1 MNNLNQ
7 NLQRAIKELGFKE
20 LTPIQEQAIPVAL
33 EGYDILGHS
42 QTGTGKTA
50 AFSLPIL
57 EYIEANQD
65 VQALIITPTREL
77 AVQIKEAMDKFSKY
91 LPNIKSVAIFGG
103 EAISKQIK
111 ALKKRPQI
119 IIATPGRLMDHMN
132 RKLIRLDALKWVVL
146 DEADEMLKMGF
157 KEDIEL
163 ILNQA
168 PTKRQTFMFS
178 ATMPK
183 PMQRLAST
191 YLTNPKTISV
201 VSEDLTSEHITQNL
215 YYVSEKNKLEALNR
229 ILSVDQPNKTLIF
242 CNTKH
247 KVDSLTLALS
257 KLGYLVGKIHG
268 DLPQTKRIDTLNDFH
283 RNKIDM
289 LVATDVAAR
298 GLDIKMVDAVFNYD
312 VPEKSDFYIH
322 RIGRTGRAKEK
333 GISHTFVTKKDM
345 HIIKEIKVLSK
356 AIITDKQIPSYQ
368 ESAYSKIKDVIDTV
382 DQTIKKENHHNYKKM
397 AKELI
402 TYYNAENIVAAL
414 LAQYDLAETQHDVNE
429 SFTSKKEKFNQ
440 NDKSLITFE
449 INLGTKMGLTPK
461 TLVMY
466 MEKQTA
472 LRSRD
477 IKNIR
482 IKNQKAYFSVT
493 DKNQY
498 KVKSLH
504 EKKYQGKTVYLASV
518 I

>member
-1 MNNLNQ
+1 MTNLNHQ
-7 NLQRAIKELGFKE
+7 LQRAIKELGFKE
-20 LTPIQEQAIPVAL
+20 LTPIQAEAIPVAL
-33 EGYDILGHS
+33 DGFDILGHS

-57 EYIEANQD
+57 EHIEPSD
-65 VQALIITPTREL
+65 KVQALIITPTREL
-77 AVQIKEAMDKFSKY
+77 AVQIKEAMDQFSKY
-91 LPNIKSVAIFGG
+91 LPAIKSVAIFGG

-119 IIATPGRLMDHMN
+119 VIATPGRLMDHMN
-132 RKLIRLDALKWVVL
+132 RKLIRLNDLKWVVL

-163 ILNQA
+163 ILNET
-168 PTKRQTFMFS
+168 PKTRQTFMFS

-183 PMQRLAST
+183 PMQKLAST
-191 YLTNPKTISV
+191 YLNNPKTISV
-201 VSEDLTSEHITQNL
+201 VSEDLTSEHISQNL
-215 YYVSEKNKLEALNR
+215 YYVHEKNKLEALNR
-229 ILSVDQPNKTLIF
+229 ILSVEQPNKTLIF

-247 KVDSLTLALS
+247 KVDTLTLALS

-268 DLPQTKRIDTLNDFH
+268 DLPQSKRIDMLNDFH
-283 RNKIDM
+283 NNKIDL

-298 GLDIKMVDAVFNYD
+298 GLDIKLVDAVFNYD

-333 GISHTFVTKKDM
+333 GVSHTFATKKDM
-345 HIIKEIKVLSK
+345 HIVKEIRYLSK
-356 AIITDKQIPSYQ
+356 ADILDKQIPTYQ

-382 DQTIKKENHHNYKKM
+382 DQTIKKENHHAYKKM

-402 TYYNAENIVAAL
+402 GYYNAENIVAAL
-414 LAQYDLAETQHDVNE
+414 LAQYDLAETQQDVNE
-429 SFTSKKEKFNQ
+429 SFAQKEKKASNQ
-440 NDKSLITFE
+440 KDLITFE

-461 TLVMY
+461 ALVMY

-482 IKNQKAYFSVT
+482 IKNQKAFFSVT
-493 DKNQY
+493 DKNSY

>member
-1 MNNLNQ
+1 MTNLNH
-7 NLQRAIKELGFKE
+7 NLQRAIKDLGFKE
-20 LTPIQEQAIPVAL
+20 LTPIQAEAIPVAL
-33 EGYDILGHS
+33 EGFDILGHS

-57 EYIEANQD
+57 EFIEASD
-65 VQALIITPTREL
+65 KVQALIITPTREL
-77 AVQIKEAMDKFSKY
+77 AVQIKEAIDQFSKY
-91 LPNIKSVAIFGG
+91 LPNIKSVAIYGG

-119 IIATPGRLMDHMN
+119 VIATPGRLMDHMN
-132 RKLIRLDALKWVVL
+132 RKLIRLNDLKWVVL

-163 ILNQA
+163 ILSQA
-168 PTKRQTFMFS
+168 PSKRQTFMFS

-183 PMQRLAST
+183 PMQKLAAT
-191 YLTNPKTISV
+191 YLTDPKTISV

-215 YYVSEKNKLEALNR
+215 YYLHEKNKLEGLNR
-229 ILSVDQPNKTLIF
+229 ILSVDQPAKTLIF

-247 KVDSLTLALS
+247 KVDTLTLALS

-268 DLPQTKRIDTLNDFH
+268 DLPQNKRIETLNEFH
-283 RNKIDM
+283 KNKIDL

-298 GLDIKMVDAVFNYD
+298 GLDIKLVDAVFNYD

-333 GISHTFVTKKDM
+333 GVSHTFATKKDM
-345 HIIKEIKVLSK
+345 HIVKEIRYLSK
-356 AIITDKQIPSYQ
+356 ADILDKQIPTYQ

-382 DQTIKKENHHNYKKM
+382 DQTIKKESHHGYKTM

-414 LAQYDLAETQHDVNE
+414 LAQYDLAETQQDVNE
-429 SFTSKKEKFNQ
+429 SFAQKEKRVVS
-440 NDKSLITFE
+440 DKNLITFE

-461 TLVMY
+461 ALVMY

-482 IKNQKAYFSVT
+482 IKNQKAFFSVT

-498 KVKSLH
+498 KVKTLH